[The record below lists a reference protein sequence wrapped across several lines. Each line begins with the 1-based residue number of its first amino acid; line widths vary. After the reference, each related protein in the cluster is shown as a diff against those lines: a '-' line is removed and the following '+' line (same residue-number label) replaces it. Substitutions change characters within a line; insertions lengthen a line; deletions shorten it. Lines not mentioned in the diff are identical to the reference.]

1 MEELFVGGVLFACE
15 RKQRDYLATP
25 GFILREIN
33 ESRERSRTLS
43 SPEDMFVIQ
52 FTVSFLNISL
62 LQTSFPFSSIASGS
76 YMNVV
81 LEMCHY

>member
-15 RKQRDYLATP
+15 RKQRDYLDTP

-43 SPEDMFVIQ
+43 CPEDMFVIQ
-52 FTVSFLNISL
+52 LTVAFLSIWL
-62 LQTSFPFSSIASGS
+62 LHTSSPFSSIAPGS
-76 YMNVV
+76 
-81 LEMCHY
+81 